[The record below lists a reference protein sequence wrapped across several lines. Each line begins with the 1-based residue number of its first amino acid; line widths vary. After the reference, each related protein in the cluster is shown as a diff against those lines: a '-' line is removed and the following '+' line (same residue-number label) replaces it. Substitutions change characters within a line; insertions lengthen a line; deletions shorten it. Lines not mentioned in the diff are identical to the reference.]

1 MRVFLIFIFFALTS
15 CSNTQNSI
23 PYEWFHTDID
33 RKEKWLE
40 AQDEKLFNYKSQAKL
55 DSFEANNYDF
65 NPQQDT
71 KSVDSVLIG
80 NNLFF
85 IGEEGVFSKEIERKP
100 FLWLR
105 NLDFIPKFLPVNKSN
120 YLIIYGSVN
129 HNDINIVQVWDIQT
143 QKMIHQYTTNDVRK
157 SQSTKSNL
165 YYLKSLDNEEQWMKF
180 NYHRKFEQPI
190 FLKQVNSL
198 KVIDSTFFYTR
209 NSKKINLFN
218 DFVNEEKITVETGF
232 LNKDFMFL
240 GKKDDNLYFFENLPQ
255 EIAFYKTSVKD
266 SNFQKVF
273 TKKERVTVE
282 DIQLVGDNA
291 YFTFI
296 KNGKNNFSIFDFSTN
311 DYRHLLRDELASLKF
326 RLNSKPFLIY
336 SSYKVKELRYEISN
350 HDSLVLINEDINK
363 EILNYKLEQRWI
375 HSSNDS
381 LPIIIYYK
389 EDFFDSS
396 PPVIVN
402 VYGGFRKT
410 LMPYYSSYINHFI
423 EKGGVYVIAGV
434 RGGGEKGIDWHS
446 KATIQNKKN
455 TFLDFENC
463 LTYIGKHI
471 TNPDKI
477 AIYGASNGGLVVNH
491 AVVNYSEKFN
501 VAVSMFG
508 LSDMENY
515 TSYDQPKWINE
526 FGNPSNKNIR
536 KYLKSYSP
544 LQNIDKLENKNLKL
558 LLITGDKD
566 KRVSPLNSYKFAYA
580 LLDEE
585 NDVYLKVFKDV
596 GHGFTGAKLQDLYNE
611 VYSFIFYHLGT
622 EKH

>member
-1 MRVFLIFIFFALTS
+1 MRAFLIFIFFALTS

-23 PYEWFHTDID
+23 PYEWFHTDKD
-33 RKEKWLE
+33 RKEQWLE
-40 AQDEKLFNYKSQAKL
+40 AQDDNFCNFKSNAKL
-55 DSFEANNYDF
+55 DSYNSINHNSNFLKA
-65 NPQQDT
+65 T
-71 KSVDSVLIG
+71 KLVDSVLIG
-80 NNLFF
+80 SNYFYIN
-85 IGEEGVFSKEIERKP
+85 EEGVYSKEIERKP
-100 FLWLR
+100 FLLLR
-105 NLDFIPKFLPVNKSN
+105 NLNFNPKFLPVNKSN

-129 HNDINIVQVWDIQT
+129 HNDVNIVQVWDIQT
-143 QKMIHQYTTNDVRK
+143 QNMIHQYTTNDVRK

-180 NYHRKFEQPI
+180 NYERKSEQPI
-190 FLKQVNSL
+190 FIKQVNSL
-198 KVIDSTFFYTR
+198 KVIDSNCFYTR
-209 NSKKINLFN
+209 DSKKINLFN
-218 DFVNEEKITVETGF
+218 DFANEEEITVETGF
-232 LNKDFMFL
+232 LNKDFIFL
-240 GKKDDNLYFFENLPQ
+240 GKKDDNMYFFENLSR

-282 DIQLVGDNA
+282 DIQLIGDNV

-296 KNGKNNFSIFDFSTN
+296 KDGKNNFSIFDFSTN
-311 DYRHLLRDELASLKF
+311 DYRHLLKDELATLKF
-326 RLNSKPFLIY
+326 RLNPTPFLIY
-336 SSYKVKELRYEISN
+336 SSYKVKDLRYEIRN
-350 HDSLVLINEDINK
+350 HDSLVLVKEDINK
-363 EILNYKLEQRWI
+363 KILDYKLEQLWI
-375 HSSNDS
+375 HASNDS
-381 LPIIIYYK
+381 LPVIIYYK
-389 EDFFDSS
+389 NDFFDSN

-423 EKGGVYVIAGV
+423 EKGGVYIIAGV
-434 RGGGEKGIDWHS
+434 RGGGEKGIDWHN
-446 KATIQNKKN
+446 KATILNKKN

-463 LTYIGKHI
+463 LAYIGKYI
-471 TNPDKI
+471 TSPDKI
-477 AIYGASNGGLVVNH
+477 AIYGASNGGLIVNH

-526 FGNPSNKNIR
+526 FGNPSNKKIR

-544 LQNIDKLENKNLKL
+544 LQNIDRLENKSLKL

-580 LLDEE
+580 LSDVEI
-585 NDVYLKVFKDV
+585 DVYLKVFKDV
-596 GHGFTGAKLQDLYNE
+596 GHGFTRDKLQDLYNE